1 MGGNGALSICN
12 ILIDKC
18 SAKYN
23 FKKYML
29 CQVLYS
35 IQLALKIILITQD
48 KNDFDENDSDNY
60 LDKK

>member
-1 MGGNGALSICN
+1 
-12 ILIDKC
+12 
-18 SAKYN
+18 
-23 FKKYML
+23 ML